1 MALAGARLGV
11 SPQRVSPR
19 VAKERPMPVNTKD
32 REGPFYET
40 AGGIPVSKPFYR
52 NKISIEDYLEMRKKE
67 YGEDLKDY
75 RLGEVITGDKKD
87 A

>member
-11 SPQRVSPR
+11 SPQRAAPNVVR
-19 VAKERPMPVNTKD
+19 ERPAPVSTGD